1 MSAAAAAASQGL
13 VRLPV
18 WRARFVL
25 ACLLAAFALLA
36 GRSMYLQALKTG
48 FLQEKGEARYSRV
61 LEVPA
66 TRGRILDRNGE
77 ALAVSTPVKSI
88 WAIPPDVELGKEG
101 RRKLAS
107 LLGLELREL
116 DRKLG
121 ESRDF
126 VYLKRQVAP
135 ETADAIR
142 ALRIRGLHE
151 QEEYRRYY
159 PAGEVTAHVVGFTG
173 VDDAGQEGI
182 ELSHQD
188 VLGGR
193 AGSRRVIKDRLG
205 EIVEDVE
212 SIRAAQAG
220 TDLTLSIDSKLQS
233 LAFGALKAAVERERA
248 KAGAIVALDV
258 RTGEILALANV
269 PSFNPNNRARLS
281 GGQIR
286 NRVITDA
293 FEPGSTLKP
302 FTIAAALEAGKV
314 TPSTGIATL
323 GGKMTIGRYTIHDS
337 HPAAL
342 LSVAQVLQKSSNV
355 GAAKIA
361 LGLPREAMWQL
372 FHQVGFGTA
381 PELGFPGAAGGRLRP
396 ARSWRPIEQA
406 TMAYGHGISVSL
418 LQLAHAYTVF
428 ANDGELVPLTLVKRA
443 GLVAGEKVLSS
454 GTAHALRAML
464 ELAVQN
470 GGTGPRARIMGW
482 RVAGKTGTAH
492 KQENGGYAANKYLSS
507 FVGFAPASAPR
518 LIVAVMIDEP
528 SAGRYYG
535 GEVAAP
541 VFAQVMQGA
550 LRLIG
555 APYDAPLEPV
565 ELPRD
570 GEDLKEGT

>member
-1 MSAAAAAASQGL
+1 MSVAASQGL

-25 ACLLAAFALLA
+25 AALLAAFALLG
-36 GRSMYLQALKTG
+36 GRSLYLQALKTG

-61 LEVPA
+61 LEVPP

-77 ALAVSTPVKSI
+77 ALAVSTPVKSV
-88 WAIPPDVELGKEG
+88 WAIPADVELGKEG
-101 RRKLAS
+101 RRKLAA
-107 LLGLELREL
+107 LLGLGVGEL
-116 DRKLG
+116 DRKLA

-126 VYLKRQVAP
+126 VYLKRQIAP
-135 ETADAIR
+135 EVAEAIQ
-142 ALRIRGLHE
+142 AMRIKGIHE
-151 QEEYRRYY
+151 QQEYRRYY

-173 VDDAGQEGI
+173 VDDSGQEGV
-182 ELSHQD
+182 ELAHQAT
-188 VLGGR
+188 LGGR
-193 AGSRRVIKDRLG
+193 PGSRRVIKDRLG

-248 KAGAIVALDV
+248 KAGAIVAIDV
-258 RTGEILALANV
+258 RTGEVLALANV
-269 PSFNPNNRARLS
+269 PSFNPNNRTRLTGS
-281 GGQIR
+281 QIR

-302 FTIAAALEAGKV
+302 FTIATALEAGKV
-314 TPSTGIATL
+314 TPATAIATA
-323 GGKMTIGRYTIHDS
+323 GGRLTIGTYTIHDS
-337 HPAAL
+337 HPAAV
-342 LSVAQVLQKSSNV
+342 LSVAQVIQKSSNV

-361 LGLPREAMWQL
+361 LGLPREAMWDM
-372 FHQVGFGTA
+372 FSQVGFGSA

-396 ARSWRPIEQA
+396 AKSWRPIEQA

-418 LQLAHAYTVF
+418 LQLAHAYTIF
-428 ANDGELVPLTLVKRA
+428 ATDGELVPLTLVKRG
-443 GLVAGEKVLSS
+443 GLVAGEKVLST
-454 GTAHALRAML
+454 GTARAVRAML

-492 KQENGGYAANKYLSS
+492 KQENGGYAPNKYLSS

-528 SAGRYYG
+528 SGGRYYG

-550 LRLIG
+550 LRLLG

-565 ELPRD
+565 ELPGE
-570 GEDLKEGT
+570 GEDFKEST